1 MIDLNTYT
9 SGVHKIK
16 FKEGD
21 LFIKELSG
29 AVGWRCEDIEND
41 GEKIFQTVFNS
52 LCDELRKP
60 SGITL
65 ETVKGLD
72 VSMIKTI
79 YLECV
84 KLNGPKKKLD

>member
-16 FKEGD
+16 FEEGD

-29 AVGWRCEDIEND
+29 AVGWRCEDIEHD

-52 LCDELRKP
+52 LCDESGKE
-60 SGITL
+60 SGISL
-65 ETVKGLD
+65 ETVKTLD
-72 VSMIKTI
+72 ISMIKAI

-84 KLNGPKKKLD
+84 KVNGPKKKLD